1 MSSPR
6 WALALALCLALATAC
21 GRVEE
26 EAGIKRVA
34 VEALPAGPVE
44 LVFPEQGAYTGAYV
58 DFGEGEDDVTYDAI
72 ADFEQMTGK
81 HLALVAFGS
90 FWGEQAFPDKQARII
105 AAYGAVPLIFWSPW
119 DRPYMENR
127 GPDRFNIPAI
137 LAGTWDDY
145 IDRWAD
151 GAKAYGKPLLVTWG
165 LEANGSWFPWSGVFY
180 GGGDIIGEEQG
191 RTLYAGPELVKRA
204 NRYVIDRVRARGA
217 DNILWGYHANNASLP
232 KDTDWNGIAAYYP
245 GDAYVDWLGL
255 SVYGK
260 IQRFDGWPSFHD
272 VMEDAYPALHRINPA
287 KPMILAEWGVGEFP
301 PGDKADFI
309 RTAFASLKERYPLFR
324 AAVFWHERWETE
336 AGTFSNLRVNSS
348 PESLAAYRE
357 GVADPWWLDKP
368 QFRPKVVAAASHPAS
383 SPQGAVTPTD
393 ISPRAAAAP
402 IGPSRRADSSPTATS
417 QAAPAPGA
425 TSPSAATPPTSSPPA
440 SQPAGR

>member
-180 GGGDIIGEEQG
+180 GGGDIIGEEPG

>member
-1 MSSPR
+1 MPPGGTWMRPVTSLAR
-6 WALALALCLALATAC
+6 WALVLVLCLVLATAC

-34 VEALPAGPVE
+34 VEAVPAGPVE

-151 GAKAYGKPLLVTWG
+151 GAKAHGKPLLVTWG

-232 KDTDWNGIAAYYP
+232 KGTDWNSIAAYYP
-245 GDAYVDWLGL
+245 GDAYADWLGL

-272 VMEDAYPALHRINPA
+272 VMEDAYPALHQINPA

-309 RTAFASLKERYPLFR
+309 RTALASLQDRYPLFR

-368 QFRPKVVAAASHPAS
+368 QFRPRGAAAASPTTP
-383 SPQGAVTPTD
+383 SPL
-393 ISPRAAAAP
+393 AP
-402 IGPSRRADSSPTATS
+402 
-417 QAAPAPGA
+417 Q
-425 TSPSAATPPTSSPPA
+425 SA
-440 SQPAGR
+440 GH

>member
-1 MSSPR
+1 VSSPR

>member
-1 MSSPR
+1 SSPR

-90 FWGEQAFPDKQARII
+90 FWGEQAFPDKQARIV